1 MVVYGAK
8 DPLNIFGKRNLENTD
23 MFDYNCGG
31 FALGTFSWY
40 LPCPR
45 HADHKNYFGFLS
57 AQEAEKKTEKC
68 VQFMLAEVPGLRRL
82 RSKDD
87 HLMAIFTLCGIAMGS
102 GSTSGATET
111 LLKLWTRMKYSAKT
125 GATSTTA
132 PLSCWLRPNRDPS
145 FERPAVGWRGPSFVT
160 MAGCTISGSKFW
172 LF

>member
-87 HLMAIFTLCGIAMGS
+87 HLFDDEYMVAFRLSFDGDFHFVRNCHGVWEHKRGHRDAI
-102 GSTSGATET
+102 ET
-111 LLKLWTRMKYSAKT
+111 MDENEVFGENWCDLYDGPIVLLAKT
-125 GATSTTA
+125 ESG
-132 PLSCWLRPNRDPS
+132 PL
-145 FERPAVGWRGPSFVT
+145 F
-160 MAGCTISGSKFW
+160 
-172 LF
+172 